1 MCIACEPLDI
11 QDKLFNTCNNL
22 TKVKRVLSEVKRHL
36 QADLS
41 PNVDMQRKNTN
52 QSLGEVYLATSTAR
66 TATITNQSNVSIDK
80 SVLPVHLCT
89 IKKSYLI
96 HVIT

>member
-1 MCIACEPLDI
+1 M
-11 QDKLFNTCNNL
+11 
-22 TKVKRVLSEVKRHL
+22 SEVKRDL
-36 QADLS
+36 RPDLS

-52 QSLGEVYLATSTAR
+52 QSLGEVYLAGSTAR
-66 TATITNQSNVSIDK
+66 KATITNQTNPSIDK
-80 SVLPVHLCT
+80 SVLPVHHCT